1 MNFESMSHFKKRS
14 VVLSSADWR
23 SQESEHD
30 CDIDHKKHVTS
41 GSLVDPKKLLEHQEI
56 IEALM
61 IAIKPNLLH
70 YYFKKYTNEM
80 IKMYFNKIRREN
92 FEAEES
98 EHIHTKL

>member
-14 VVLSSADWR
+14 VILSSADWR

-30 CDIDHKKHVTS
+30 CEMDHYKHVTS

-61 IAIKPNLLH
+61 IAIKPNILH
-70 YYFKKYTNEM
+70 YYCKRYTNEM
-80 IKMYFNKIRREN
+80 IKGYFNKIRRES
-92 FEAEES
+92 FEEE
-98 EHIHTKL
+98 